1 MTSLSTADSKSGE
14 ARVRPVRDVSCSSM
28 SFLLP
33 FIIERLHFV
42 FLSVWAPHCQPSIWS
57 SLLRAAGVRGG
68 ELVIGICGV
77 DLVFVVDVTFTA
89 DVDVGCDDVRASLT
103 GCEGRF
109 VCRTTADTMRTA
121 TGLLG
126 ERDGLLGGVG
136 SIEAIVAVM
145 LILPQKI

>member
-1 MTSLSTADSKSGE
+1 
-14 ARVRPVRDVSCSSM
+14 
-28 SFLLP
+28 
-33 FIIERLHFV
+33 
-42 FLSVWAPHCQPSIWS
+42 
-57 SLLRAAGVRGG
+57 
-68 ELVIGICGV
+68 VIGICGV